1 MKFKMEA
8 HNATLTAAIST
19 GYFTDEEKDSEHV
32 RTLRLSA
39 TIVLSIQL
47 PFLNIRPKITAI
59 IAEMDPIKN

>member
-8 HNATLTAAIST
+8 NNATLTAAIST

-39 TIVLSIQL
+39 SIVLPSIQL
-47 PFLNIRPKITAI
+47 PFP
-59 IAEMDPIKN
+59 